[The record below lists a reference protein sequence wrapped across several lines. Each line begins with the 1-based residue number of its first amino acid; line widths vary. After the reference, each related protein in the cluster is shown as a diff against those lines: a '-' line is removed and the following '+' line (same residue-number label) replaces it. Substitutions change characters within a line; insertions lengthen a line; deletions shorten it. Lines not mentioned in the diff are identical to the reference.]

1 MQREERDAL
10 ELERL
15 IAETRKLTAEARKFV
30 AEERK
35 YRRDAVFYPLFVGA
49 ALLTAAAAIARFV
62 LHPFT

>member
-15 IAETRKLTAEARKFV
+15 IAEARKLNAEARKLV

-49 ALLTAAAAIARFV
+49 AILTAIAAMARFL
-62 LHPFT
+62 LHPLT